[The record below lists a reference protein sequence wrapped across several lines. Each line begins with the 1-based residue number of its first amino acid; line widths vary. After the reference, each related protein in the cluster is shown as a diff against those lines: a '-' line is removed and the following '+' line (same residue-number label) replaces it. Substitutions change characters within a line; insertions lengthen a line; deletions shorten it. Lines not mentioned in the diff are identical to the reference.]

1 VILLSIPEEAA
12 LCRAAFAGVKV
23 GAMVQHCH
31 HGWVIEPLTQPPE
44 KRIAYILS
52 DKPIKEQALRLHL
65 FRPVRNAAVDVA
77 QATWDA
83 ALDAARATYNAVI
96 EAAEA
101 TYNAADK
108 AARATCDAA
117 VKAARATYAT
127 TAVDAA
133 WATYAAADKPA
144 WATYDAAVKAARAT
158 YHAAVGPAW
167 VTRDAAL
174 DAAHQAECPDCPW
187 NGRTI
192 FPVATP

>member
-1 VILLSIPEEAA
+1 MILLSIPEEAA
-12 LCRAAFAGVKV
+12 LCRAAFAGVSV

-52 DKPIKEQALRLHL
+52 DKPIEEQALRLHL
-65 FRPVRNAAVDVA
+65 FRPTYNAAVDVA
-77 QATWDA
+77 QATWDV
-83 ALDAARATYNAVI
+83 ALDAARVTYNAVI

-101 TYNAADK
+101 TY
-108 AARATCDAA
+108 DAA
-117 VKAARATYAT
+117 I
-127 TAVDAA
+127 
-133 WATYAAADKPA
+133 
-144 WATYDAAVKAARAT
+144 KAARAT

-192 FPVATP
+192 FP